1 MKNRYK
7 KEKEEKHNEIIK
19 SRQGMGKYSVKFS
32 KKNQH

>member
-1 MKNRYK
+1 MKTRNM

-19 SRQGMGKYSVKFS
+19 SRQGVGEYSVKFS

>member
-1 MKNRYK
+1 MKNRNK

-19 SRQGMGKYSVKFS
+19 SRQGVGEYSVKFN